1 MSLYHTNTGIR
12 EAIDL
17 ILKRNAKRQANQ
29 GTETSDEQ
37 KLRDAKLWTH
47 DLMEIGKLD
56 PEFWAVIKEQED

>member
-1 MSLYHTNTGIR
+1 MSLYHTNEGIR

-17 ILKRNAKRQANQ
+17 ILKRNASRQANQ
-29 GTETSDEQ
+29 GTDTSDEQ
-37 KLRDAKLWTH
+37 RFRDAKLWTH